1 MVIADGGPGEAPPGG
16 PTLPGEVQAYLP
28 KPPNPCYCGLFGI
41 DRSAKPMQE
50 NRPMA
55 KPKRKINAANHG
67 KRPACSK
74 VRKQK
79 RHRVKT

>member
-1 MVIADGGPGEAPPGG
+1 MSA
-16 PTLPGEVQAYLP
+16 LP
-28 KPPNPCYCGLFGI
+28 
-41 DRSAKPMQE
+41 
-50 NRPMA
+50 NRIEEICPMA